1 MCLSE
6 DVPINWGHCGI
17 CMGDGKIIH
26 AWDEVRIDDY
36 MEIEKLTALS
46 GDHPTYLGWVP
57 LERVLSEK
65 E

>member
-1 MCLSE
+1 
-6 DVPINWGHCGI
+6 
-17 CMGDGKIIH
+17 MGDGKIIH